1 MLRTYAA
8 PGVHVH
14 DPDGEPAAARPGART
29 RAPGRLPWAH
39 PVVVVLVA
47 LPVLGSTAVA
57 DVGGPYRY
65 ALLIALVAPLVFVVR
80 DLRSAS
86 PSPARDQRPWT
97 VSVRCALV
105 GAVAGLVA
113 GIVAQIMTANHRS
126 CVAQTFGDCGLV
138 SVWVAVTVGPLVAV
152 AVVAVV
158 LALLKVR
165 HSFFIALLAVPAFGY
180 VALAAAYLAPV
191 AAGHETVSFTVAGA
205 IAGALAGTAHARRLT
220 AIMRCTALL
229 LVVAVP
235 WTIPYVILPYLRD
248 G

>member
-113 GIVAQIMTANHRS
+113 GNWESLPVHSGQAHTTRPAGPFNRQNSLEVAYRRAP
-126 CVAQTFGDCGLV
+126 
-138 SVWVAVTVGPLVAV
+138 VG
-152 AVVAVV
+152 
-158 LALLKVR
+158 
-165 HSFFIALLAVPAFGY
+165 IALVNMSSK
-180 VALAAAYLAPV
+180 
-191 AAGHETVSFTVAGA
+191 HEG
-205 IAGALAGTAHARRLT
+205 
-220 AIMRCTALL
+220 
-229 LVVAVP
+229 
-235 WTIPYVILPYLRD
+235 LR
-248 G
+248 